1 MDAATP
7 PDDLLAADAMR
18 PRPPLPAAVVE
29 RSLDVDR
36 SPSEVWRMIAEP
48 AELATWLATDVELVV
63 APGGRGRLTD
73 DDGAVRHAVVEGLE
87 PGRRLVLRWWR
98 EEDGPDEASV
108 VTMAVSP
115 RDGGARLVVTEQRLS
130 LSPPTPAARAE
141 LRAGAAATISA
152 WQWRLDLL
160 LLRCATVMEAA
171 GRG

>member
-7 PDDLLAADAMR
+7 PEDLLAEDSKR
-18 PRPPLPAAVVE
+18 SRPPSPAVVVQ
-29 RSLDVDR
+29 RSLDVDS
-36 SPSEVWRMIAEP
+36 SPSELWRMIAEP
-48 AELATWLATDVELVV
+48 AELATWLAMDVELVV

-73 DDGAVRHAVVEGLE
+73 DDGVVRRAVVEGLE

-115 RDGGARLVVTEQRLS
+115 RGGGARLVVTEQRLGV
-130 LSPPTPAARAE
+130 SPPDPAWTAE
-141 LRAGAAATISA
+141 LRAGAAAISA

-160 LLRCATVMEAA
+160 LLRCATVMEVA